1 MSGQQPEKPCCFLE
15 IVSNGTLHNGKYDT
29 SKNDLIREFY
39 SPVLRCANSFDR
51 TTGAFTV
58 SGIKELSQ
66 SLMPFFRNVLE
77 RDSREPAVRI
87 ISSHDITEFDYD
99 EIVRGYRARSVDPE
113 ERLVAILEQLKASS
127 DQELIEAIRRIA
139 TMVEA
144 GLIEIRIGITKG
156 KLDGLFHEKTQVFQD
171 SDGHLITTEGSGNL
185 TYHSLSG
192 EENYESFSAFCSSS
206 PDIESYKVQH
216 QQNFES
222 LWSNAV
228 ADVEVRPLSEYPREL
243 LARFAVPMEQIRKE
257 LGIREKPGIRVPRE
271 CQRLALEA
279 WIRNG
284 RRGILDMCTG
294 SGKTDVALM
303 AGESC
308 GKPVLTAV
316 ICGTLVDLIDQ
327 WSDNIISRYGRSGV
341 EVLKI
346 SARHGQ
352 AYELRDQL
360 KEIILDFNSGYFDN
374 EQKRVYVLAVM
385 QTASSEWFVDLVNR
399 VKKDRLLVVMDE
411 VHHAGSPEFS
421 RSLEIRGEYRV
432 GLSATWNRFD
442 DDENLKLE
450 NYFRGTSASV
460 PYHFSLK
467 EAIEAIPPL
476 LSKYQYLIHVVVLEP
491 QDAEEIRERLIEVDR
506 VLKEINPSLSL
517 SMGDRVYEL
526 TPERNWKGLREKTN
540 ALRDVLS
547 KAFGRAMAKTDLAVK
562 IVNEEYQ
569 WLKKC
574 IIYCNSKDHL
584 DRTSALMKTYD
595 RTMYPYDSN
604 VDPEERRTIRAE
616 FGKPYNGR
624 PLFIGAI
631 KCLDEG
637 LDLPA
642 LDSAILVSS
651 NRTEREWIQRRG
663 RILRTSGGKENAII
677 HDVLM
682 LPAPS
687 RYLTKAEMDFIE
699 SELSRVESFGRDAM
713 NVSEILSELTRLR
726 SNYGL

>member
-1 MSGQQPEKPCCFLE
+1 MSDKKLEKLDCFLE
-15 IVSNGTLHNGKYDT
+15 IISNRSVRNGKYDT
-29 SKNDLIREFY
+29 SKNDLIKEFY
-39 SPVLRCANSFDR
+39 SPVLKCATAFDR

-77 RDSREPAVRI
+77 TDTRKPAIRI

-99 EIVRGYRARSVDPE
+99 EIAKGYKARSVDPE
-113 ERLVAILEQLKASS
+113 QRLVEILERLKASS
-127 DQELIEAIRRIA
+127 DQELIDAIRRIA

-144 GLIEIRIGITKG
+144 GLVEIRIGITKG

-185 TYHSLSG
+185 TYHSISG
-192 EENYESFSAFCSSS
+192 EENYESFSAFCSNN
-206 PDIESYKVQH
+206 PDIESYKTQH

-222 LWSNAV
+222 LWNNAI
-228 ADVEVRPLSEYPREL
+228 ADVEVRPLTEYPREL

-257 LGIREKPGIRVPRE
+257 LGIHERTVLRVPRE
-271 CQRLALEA
+271 CQRLALDA
-279 WIRNG
+279 WMRNG
-284 RRGILDMCTG
+284 RKGILDMCTG

-308 GKPVLTAV
+308 GKPVLTLV
-316 ICGTLVDLIDQ
+316 ICGTLLDLIDQ
-327 WSDNIISRYGRSGV
+327 WETNIISRYGRSAV
-341 EVLKI
+341 EVLKV
-346 SARHGQ
+346 AGRYGQ
-352 AYELRDQL
+352 PYELRDQL
-360 KEIILDFNSGYFDN
+360 KEIILDFNSGYFDG
-374 EQKRVYVLAVM
+374 EKKRVYVLAVM
-385 QTASSEWFVDLVNR
+385 QTASSEWFVDMINR
-399 VKKDRLLVVMDE
+399 VKKDRLLVVIDE

-421 RSLEIRGEYRV
+421 RSLEIKADYRV

-442 DDENLKLE
+442 DDDNLKLE
-450 NYFRGTSASV
+450 NYFRGTSASI
-460 PYHFSLK
+460 PYHFTLK

-476 LSKYQYLIHVVVLEP
+476 LSRYHYLIHVIVLEP
-491 QDAEEIRERLIEVDR
+491 SDAEEIRQRLVEIDK

-517 SMGDRVYEL
+517 GMGDRVFEL
-526 TPERNWKGLREKTN
+526 TPQQKWKGLKEKTN
-540 ALRDVLS
+540 SLRDVLS
-547 KAFGRAMAKTDLAVK
+547 KTFGRAMAKTDLAVE

-569 WLKKC
+569 SLKKC
-574 IIYCNSKDHL
+574 IIYCNGKDHL

-616 FGKPYNGR
+616 FGKPYDGR
-624 PLFIGAI
+624 PIFIGAI

-663 RILRTSGGKENAII
+663 RILRRSEGKEYAVI
-677 HDVLM
+677 HDVVM

-687 RYLTKAEMDFIE
+687 KYLTKAERDFIE
-699 SELSRVESFGRDAM
+699 SELNRVESFGRDAI
-713 NVSEILSELTRLR
+713 NVTDVLAELGRLR
-726 SNYGL
+726 SNYAL